1 MFLYKEGVVKVGD
14 YELAAQLDRTQ
25 SEREAVFGTTRYM
38 APEVFE
44 GKTSLKSDV
53 WSLGISLIE
62 MAEGRNPFEGC
73 SPLLVMKSVCE
84 KDPPSLS
91 CEWSAA
97 CVDFVNKCL
106 VKDVKERWSVSELM
120 EVRVVMESDE

>member
-62 MAEGRNPFEGC
+62 MAEGRNPFEGVRI
-73 SPLLVMKSVCE
+73 LGVIKSVLN
-84 KDPPSLS
+84 KDPPSLQRK
-91 CEWSAA
+91 ELWSSA
-97 CVDFVNKCL
+97 FVEFVERCL
-106 VKDVKERWSVSELM
+106 SRNVEKRGSVHELM
-120 EVRVVMESDE
+120 EVCCGWME